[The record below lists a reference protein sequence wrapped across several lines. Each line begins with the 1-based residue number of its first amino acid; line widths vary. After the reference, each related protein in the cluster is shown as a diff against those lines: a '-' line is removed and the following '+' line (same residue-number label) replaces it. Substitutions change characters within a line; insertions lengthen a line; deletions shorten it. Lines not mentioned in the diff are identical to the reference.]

1 MMPDD
6 SVTLGSHR
14 FVAARVEG
22 AVGTLLLNRPE
33 RLNAFDGVMRE
44 EMVDAARRLIAHPSV
59 RVIVVTG
66 AGRAFCA
73 GADVRYMEQALG
85 RQDVDAAMALV
96 HSGGEL
102 VALLRQA
109 PQPVLASLNGPAAGG
124 GANLALACDL
134 RIAAEEASIGQV
146 FHKIGLH
153 PDMGGTYFLSR
164 LVGPSRALELIWSA
178 EMVPAERCLE
188 LGLVNRMVPV
198 GRLAEETTHWAARL
212 AALPPLAVR
221 LVKQAVYHGQ
231 HTDLATALAR
241 EAEHQL
247 ICFRSEDATEGLAAF
262 ASKRDPVFH
271 GR

>member
-1 MMPDD
+1 MPERP
-6 SVTLGSHR
+6 VTLGSHQ
-14 FVAARVEG
+14 FVTARVG
-22 AVGTLLLNRPE
+22 SGVGTLLLNRPE

-44 EMVDAARRLIAHPSV
+44 EMVDAARCLIDHPDV
-59 RVIVVTG
+59 RAIVVTG

-73 GADVRYMEQALG
+73 GADVRFMEEVLG
-85 RQDVDAAMALV
+85 RRDMDAAMALV

-109 PQPVLASLNGPAAGG
+109 PQPVLGSLNGPAAGG

-134 RIAAEEASIGQV
+134 RIAADDASIGQV

-153 PDMGGTYFLSR
+153 PDMGGTYFLPR
-164 LVGPSRALELIWSA
+164 LVGPSRALELIWST
-178 EMVPAERCLE
+178 EMVTAARCLE
-188 LGLVNRMVPV
+188 LGLVNRVVPA
-198 GRLAEETTHWAARL
+198 GRLAEETAHWAARL
-212 AALPPLAVR
+212 AALPPIAVR
-221 LVKQAVYHGQ
+221 LVKQAVYHGR
-231 HTDLATALAR
+231 HSDLGSALAR

-247 ICFRSEDATEGLAAF
+247 ICFRSDDATEGLAAF